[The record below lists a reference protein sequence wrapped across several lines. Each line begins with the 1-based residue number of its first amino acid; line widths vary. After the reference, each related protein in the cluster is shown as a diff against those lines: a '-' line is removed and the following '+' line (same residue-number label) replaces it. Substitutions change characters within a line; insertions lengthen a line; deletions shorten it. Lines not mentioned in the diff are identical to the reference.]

1 MGRLTPALIFLIL
14 ANLTPVFGVL
24 FFGWKVADILIL
36 YWLENLVIGALNIPK
51 MWACR
56 GNPFNK
62 LFLTGFF
69 TVHFGFFCYGHGM
82 IISEIFAQGR
92 DILDWVSG
100 QPFLWAIASI
110 FISHLFSMFVNFLG
124 KREYAGRDVNT
135 QMFLPYGRIVIMHV
149 VVLVGG
155 LLVDR
160 LGSPIYALFVLI
172 ALKVWI
178 DGIAHTQEH
187 RDKVVEMKD

>member
-1 MGRLTPALIFLIL
+1 MSRLTPALIFLVL
-14 ANLTPVFGVL
+14 ANLVPVFGVL
-24 FFGWKVADILIL
+24 YFGWKVADILIL

-51 MWACR
+51 MWACK
-56 GNPFNK
+56 GNPFSK

-69 TVHFGFFCYGHGM
+69 TVHFGMFCYGHGM
-82 IISEIFAQGR
+82 IISEIFADGR
-92 DILDWVSG
+92 DILEWVSG
-100 QPFLWAIASI
+100 SAFLWAIAAM

-124 KREYAGRDVNT
+124 KREYADRDANT

-155 LLVDR
+155 LLVES

-172 ALKVWI
+172 ALKILI
-178 DGIAHTQEH
+178 DGAAHKHEH
-187 RDKVVEMKD
+187 RDKGVEMKD